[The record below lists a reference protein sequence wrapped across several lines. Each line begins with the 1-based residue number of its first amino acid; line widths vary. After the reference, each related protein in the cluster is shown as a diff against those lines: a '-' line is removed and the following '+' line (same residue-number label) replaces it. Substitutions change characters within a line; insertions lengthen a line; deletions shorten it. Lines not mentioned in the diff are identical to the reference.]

1 VVAAR
6 LALVTFVT
14 LLIQVV
20 VVSPLSIAGGR
31 GNIVLLLAI
40 CAGLEADAERGA
52 ILGFAAG
59 LSFDLLLDTPA
70 GLSALTLAL
79 VGWTVGVVNDSFL
92 RASPVTSLLLVA
104 AASAG
109 GTLLYAALAV
119 VFGVTVDP
127 QDLPAIV
134 GVIAVVNVVACTPMR
149 WAVRWAYGPDSRV
162 RDRGRSVFH

>member
-1 VVAAR
+1 MVAAR

-14 LLIQVV
+14 LLLQVV

-40 CAGLEADAERGA
+40 AAGLEADAERGA

-70 GLSALTLAL
+70 GLSALTFAL
-79 VGWTVGVVNDSFL
+79 VGWCVGVMKDSVL
-92 RASPVTSLLLVA
+92 RSSPVTSLLLVA
-104 AASAG
+104 GASVG

-127 QDLPAIV
+127 RDLPAIV
-134 GVIAVVNVVACTPMR
+134 VVIAVVNVVAATPMR
-149 WAVRWAYGPDSRV
+149 WAVRWAYGPDNRV
-162 RDRGRSVFH
+162 RDRGRSVFR

>member
-1 VVAAR
+1 MVAAR

-14 LLIQVV
+14 LLVQVV

-40 CAGLEADAERGA
+40 VAGLEADAERGA

-70 GLSALTLAL
+70 GLSALTFTL
-79 VGWTVGVVNDSFL
+79 VGWTVGVVKDSVL

-119 VFGVTVDP
+119 VLGVTVDP

-134 GVIAVVNVVACTPMR
+134 GVIAVVNVIAATPMR
-149 WAVRWAYGPDSRV
+149 WAVRWAYGSDDRV
-162 RDRGRSVFH
+162 RDRGPSVFR

>member
-40 CAGLEADAERGA
+40 AAGLEADAERGA

-79 VGWTVGVVNDSFL
+79 VGWCVGVLKDSVL
-92 RASPVTSLLLVA
+92 RSSPVTSLLLVG
-104 AASAG
+104 AASIG

-134 GVIAVVNVVACTPMR
+134 VVIAVVNVLAATPMR

-162 RDRGRSVFH
+162 RDRGRSVFR